1 MDEILEQLARE
12 IAARDAALY
21 LEEFGEPISSATL
34 ADVIQTSLFKAWV
47 VACEER
53 EVVDKEFRKFS
64 VSYYPCFA
72 DAYLKTIYGD
82 ESDIRV
88 TGMDYSDDVNN

>member
-34 ADVIQTSLFKAWV
+34 ADVIQTSLS
-47 VACEER
+47 R
-53 EVVDKEFRKFS
+53 RGS
-64 VSYYPCFA
+64 
-72 DAYLKTIYGD
+72 
-82 ESDIRV
+82 
-88 TGMDYSDDVNN
+88 